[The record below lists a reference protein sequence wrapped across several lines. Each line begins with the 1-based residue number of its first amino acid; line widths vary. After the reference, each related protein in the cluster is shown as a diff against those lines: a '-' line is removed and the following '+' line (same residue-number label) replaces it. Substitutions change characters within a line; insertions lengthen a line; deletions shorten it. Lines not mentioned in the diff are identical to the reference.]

1 MIQKELNP
9 HLFLETPIERSLE
22 RQKISEDTRLM
33 SQEQLIHLINSAS
46 PYTSLNNAVHVL
58 DIKFNDMKTQL
69 NHLQDEMN
77 KFVAQVNEFAKTSQ
91 IKVER
96 VTHAMTKTDITV
108 HNLETEV
115 QQKHTV
121 LSNKMAERRTL
132 DLKIQ
137 EMVDRHNNILRTF
150 EVRMSQMQKVI
161 ADKEAQ
167 LLQSQSALNEAKME
181 IARLKRI

>member
-22 RQKISEDTRLM
+22 RQKFSDDARIM
-33 SQEQLIHLINSAS
+33 SQEQLILLINSAS
-46 PYTSLNNAVHVL
+46 PYTKLTNAVHSL

-77 KFVAQVNEFAKTSQ
+77 KFVAQVNEFAKTTQ
-91 IKVER
+91 IKIER
-96 VTHAMTKTDITV
+96 VNHAMTKSDITT
-108 HNLETEV
+108 HNLEVEV
-115 QQKHTV
+115 QQKNSV
-121 LSNKMAERRTL
+121 LSNKLAERRTL

-161 ADKEAQ
+161 AEKEAQ
-167 LLQSQSALNEAKME
+167 LIQTQSALNEAKME